1 MTYDS
6 EGKILELSSAVAFQ
20 VGETL
25 LNYHALI
32 TQLGGTKIEEGNKN
46 KITSPTNITH
56 KHQAQTSCTNI

>member
-32 TQLGGTKIEEGNKN
+32 TQLGGQKLRRGIKTK
-46 KITSPTNITH
+46 SHHP
-56 KHQAQTSCTNI
+56 QT